1 MAELS
6 NRGLFVIG
14 KSRSRSVSLAG
25 KDKVRGAGPS
35 EPAKRSRANLTSNES
50 PAAPLN
56 RRFG

>member
-6 NRGLFVIG
+6 NRGLFFTG
-14 KSRSRSVSLAG
+14 KSRSGSVSHAG
-25 KDKVRGAGPS
+25 VDKVMGAGPS
-35 EPAKRSRANLTSNES
+35 EPAKRSRANRTSNEN